1 MKRPAANQRWS
12 TNTAIDY
19 QQPEVVL
26 LDRDKLFED
35 LKTWILQLP
44 SVTQAS
50 HRFGGT
56 EFQVDGLEFMHSHG
70 PSFLDIRLS
79 KTDQEAALKDG
90 KPIPHRFAP
99 QAGWISF
106 RIEKAEDLGPA
117 KELIQAAHENAK
129 TTMEAYKTR
138 PKSKLD

>member
-1 MKRPAANQRWS
+1 MR
-12 TNTAIDY
+12 
-19 QQPEVVL
+19 VL

-35 LKTWILQLP
+35 LKRWILQLP

-56 EFQVDGLEFMHSHG
+56 EFKVEGLEFMHSHG

-79 KTDQEAALKDG
+79 KTEQETALKGG
-90 KPIPHRFAP
+90 KAIPHRFAP
-99 QAGWISF
+99 QAGWVSF

-117 KELIQAAHENAK
+117 KALILAAYENAK
-129 TTMEAYKTR
+129 SSMEAHKTR
-138 PKSKLD
+138 RESILD